1 MRQLRHAK
9 NTATLVGFR
18 VVGNAVVG
26 WIMSSECVGR
36 YSKYMD
42 CTVPRY
48 DDSDD
53 PPHFCRRVVF
63 SSSFFFFASCGIL
76 LRSQSPLILLRR
88 RRWPTLA
95 HKLQLFVKAR
105 VILAFCCS
113 IYLLSLFLLLF
124 FHTLITHHEDSFLSS
139 GTGLGRPLVGIGI
152 CTVGG
157 DARGPSR
164 VVDATI
170 GSRGRK

>member
-1 MRQLRHAK
+1 M
-9 NTATLVGFR
+9 VGSCHR
-18 VVGNAVVG
+18 NVWVGSSNFVSIKLYPGMMIPMILPTSVDG
-26 WIMSSECVGR
+26 WFS
-36 YSKYMD
+36 
-42 CTVPRY
+42 
-48 DDSDD
+48 
-53 PPHFCRRVVF
+53 RRLFF
-63 SSSFFFFASCGIL
+63 SSLLAVSFSL
-76 LRSQSPLILLRR
+76 LSQSPLILP